1 MTVTA
6 NDPIPAELVSFVKG
20 FEGWS
25 ATPYQD
31 VAGHW
36 TIGWGHLLPD
46 GVHDPID
53 YTQGEV
59 LLRSDLLNAW
69 EGAIHVSPFLEQDSE
84 HRRMAIT
91 DFCFNLGA
99 NRYAG
104 STLRKRVDAGSW
116 DLAAAEC
123 RKWVYAGGKIQAGLV
138 KRREQEAIWL
148 FEG

>member
-1 MTVTA
+1 MSISIA
-6 NDPIPAELVSFVKG
+6 DPIPAELVSFVKG

-46 GVHDPID
+46 GNHDPID
-53 YTQGEV
+53 FTQGEV

-69 EGAIHVSPFLEQDSE
+69 QGAIHVSPFLEKDSE
-84 HRRMAIT
+84 HRRMAIA

-104 STLRKRVDAGSW
+104 STLRKCVDREDW
-116 DLAAAEC
+116 PMAAAEC
-123 RKWVYAGGKIQAGLV
+123 RKWIYAGGAIQPGLV
-138 KRREQEAIWL
+138 RRRNQEAEWL
-148 FEG
+148 LNG